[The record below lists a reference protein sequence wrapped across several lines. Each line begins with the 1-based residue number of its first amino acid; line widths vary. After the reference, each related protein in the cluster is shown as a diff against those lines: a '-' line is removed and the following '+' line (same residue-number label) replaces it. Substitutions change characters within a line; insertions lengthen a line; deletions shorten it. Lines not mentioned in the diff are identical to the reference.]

1 MKMMD
6 HRHHSNNY
14 IQERPH
20 KTWLTHNMTRK
31 KIMANLIRKK
41 IKTLL
46 TKQKKVSIILQLKEK
61 HKYITKEKDIV
72 NIIVIAHPIQ
82 IKMKVEHQDDKRA
95 SC

>member
-1 MKMMD
+1 
-6 HRHHSNNY
+6 
-14 IQERPH
+14 
-20 KTWLTHNMTRK
+20 MTRK